1 MSVTLHGSNTPHLSW
16 TARAFAALGTFVATL
31 AVGVAVGPLAALMIV
46 AVGGALLLASTTAA
60 FALGQVVLVALVPPG
75 GAFAILVIAEIGLLG
90 VLCSPAVDHH
100 DPGRLLVASLLAGL
114 AVGATGW
121 LTLRSSQG
129 VWPAAGVLVVVTAF
143 LAYGIHRYERVTLGL
158 VETA

>member
-1 MSVTLHGSNTPHLSW
+1 MSVSTDEPNAAPASRLS
-16 TARAFAALGTFVATL
+16 RALAVLGTLVATL
-31 AVGVAVGPLAALMIV
+31 AVGVAVGPLAVLVIV
-46 AVGGALLLASTTAA
+46 AVGGTLFFASTTAA

-75 GAFAILVIAEIGLLG
+75 GALAILVIAEIGLLG

-114 AVGATGW
+114 AVGAIGW
-121 LTLRSSQG
+121 LTLRSSQA
-129 VWPAAGVLVVVTAF
+129 VWLAAGALVVATAF

-158 VETA
+158 VEPT